1 MVLTDAEILDIKSE
15 LERVRKSSELDE
27 EQMKDLE
34 EKMTE
39 YVEKQKMVGSLLNA
53 VLKMTNNSIAKKQA
67 SSSQSMPMPSA
78 SGEKGNQK

>member
-15 LERVRKSSELDE
+15 LERIRKSSELDE

-39 YVEKQKMVGSLLNA
+39 YLEKEKVVGSLLNA
-53 VLKMTNNSIAKKQA
+53 VVKMIKNPIAKKEA
-67 SSSQSMPMPSA
+67 SSSQSKP
-78 SGEKGNQK
+78 